1 MSERKKIAVFPE
13 PGAVGPMMNLIGICQ
28 GLRDLGHDCT
38 FVIDPGL
45 AGAAEKY
52 GFEERHISCMQPMT
66 PEQSA
71 RYWDDFMQQYIPSF
85 RTSPYDQI
93 STYVKGCWEAI
104 VDTSKWSVRNGIDD
118 VFSSIEPDLI
128 VD

>member
-1 MSERKKIAVFPE
+1 MP
-13 PGAVGPMMNLIGICQ
+13 
-28 GLRDLGHDCT
+28 
-38 FVIDPGL
+38 
-45 AGAAEKY
+45 
-52 GFEERHISCMQPMT
+52 PMT
-66 PEQSA
+66 REESA
-71 RYWDDFMQQYIPSF
+71 KYWGDFMLEYLPSF

-93 STYVKGCWEAI
+93 STHVKACWETI

>member
-1 MSERKKIAVFPE
+1 MSMGASTSTIVRKKVAVFSE
-13 PGAVGPMMNLIGICQ
+13 PGAIGPLMNLVGVAQ
-28 GLRDLGHDCT
+28 GLRELGHECV
-38 FVIDPGL
+38 FLLEYLP
-45 AGAAEKY
+45 
-52 GFEERHISCMQPMT
+52 C
-66 PEQSA
+66 
-71 RYWDDFMQQYIPSF
+71 F

-93 STYVKGCWEAI
+93 STYVKACWETI